1 MTKIEDYED
10 LIKIA
15 SNPDTM
21 PEALATILKNLKAD
35 AEEYASLDE
44 ANRELNGRIKT
55 LQDTNTK
62 LLLSQVRTKQE
73 EPEEEEKKALS
84 IEEFSHN
91 L

>member
-1 MTKIEDYED
+1 MTKIEDYEA
-10 LIKIA
+10 LIKTA

-21 PEALATILKNLKAD
+21 PDALATILKSVKED
-35 AEEYASLDE
+35 AEEYDSLNK
-44 ANRELNGRIKT
+44 ANEELNERIKT

-62 LLLSQVRTKQE
+62 LLLNQLGTKQE
-73 EPEEEEKKALS
+73 EKKEEEKKELT

>member
-1 MTKIEDYED
+1 MTKLNEYEE
-10 LIKIA
+10 LIKSA

-21 PEALATILKNLKAD
+21 PDALATILKNIKED
-35 AEEYASLDE
+35 AEEYESLNK
-44 ANRELNGRIKT
+44 ANEELNNRVKT

-62 LLLSQVRTKQE
+62 LFLNQLGTKQE
-73 EPEEEEKKALS
+73 EKKEEEKKELS